1 MQADC
6 SARSGDLEFRQFPL
20 NPGYAPKRANG
31 PTRRRGCRAE
41 FATTISM
48 ATNSHRTI
56 AHVLEHWAKTKPDAM
71 AYTFVTPGQT
81 DEILTYA
88 ELWRRAS
95 NAARAIQ
102 EHGNPDDRLVLLL
115 PGGSHF
121 VVGFLACML
130 ARRAAVPSPPPRNER
145 ALKRTKGIVDD
156 SGASAMLVM
165 PGQRLRLEQSGLK
178 QDGLHIIELAPELW
192 DATESSDFPV
202 LTTPDNIALLQYTS
216 GSTSQPKGVVVRHSN
231 LYDNLEHL
239 RVRFGYGPE
248 SRLVSWLPIYHDM
261 GLMGGMLAPFFAGV
275 PGAIMLPQDFVM
287 KPIRWPQ
294 LMSTFGGTVSG
305 GPNFA
310 YDICVSRISDEDVQS
325 LDLSA
330 WQVALNGAE
339 PIRASTL
346 ARFSAKF
353 QSAGFDSRAFLSCY
367 GLAESTLLVSCTNLS
382 DAPKVVSVDHGQL
395 AEGVAEKSD
404 APGARRI
411 VSCGKTIDGHE
422 LAVLDTESGL
432 PVPDHMIGEIVVAGP
447 SVCGNYWNPASEK
460 RTTDDALT
468 QGTNSAP
475 VLRTGDLG
483 FQSDGELYV
492 TGRLKNTVIVRGRNL
507 SCEGVEELAQ
517 GAHPSLYSCL
527 SAALSV
533 DDGKK
538 ERLVVLQEAPAEA
551 RIQLEEIM
559 GNIQETIAAHHG
571 VRVDEV
577 VLVQT
582 RSLPRTTSGKVR
594 RVEALNR
601 YRDGALV
608 RL

>member
-1 MQADC
+1 
-6 SARSGDLEFRQFPL
+6 
-20 NPGYAPKRANG
+20 
-31 PTRRRGCRAE
+31 
-41 FATTISM
+41 
-48 ATNSHRTI
+48 
-56 AHVLEHWAKTKPDAM
+56 M

-145 ALKRTKGIVDD
+145 ALNRTKGIVDD

-178 QDGLHIIELAPELW
+178 QDGLHIIELSPELW

-287 KPIRWPQ
+287 KPIRWLQ

-325 LDLSA
+325 LDLSV
-330 WQVALNGAE
+330 WQAALNGAE

-346 ARFSAKF
+346 ERFSAKF
-353 QSAGFDSRAFLSCY
+353 APAGFDPRAFLSCY
-367 GLAESTLLVSCTNLS
+367 GLAESTLLVSCTGLN
-382 DAPKVVSVDHGQL
+382 DAPAVAAVDHKRL
-395 AEGVAEKSD
+395 SEGVAEHSNS
-404 APGARRI
+404 PGARRI
-411 VSCGKTIDGHE
+411 VSCGKTIDNHE
-422 LAVLDTESGL
+422 LAILDTESGL
-432 PVPDHMIGEIVVAGP
+432 PLAEHFVGEIVVSGP
-447 SVCGNYWNPASEK
+447 SVCLNYWDPKFER

-483 FQSDGELYV
+483 FQSNGELYV
-492 TGRLKNTVIVRGRNL
+492 TGRRKNTVIIRGRNL
-507 SCEGVEELAQ
+507 SCEGVEEVVQ
-517 GAHPSLYSCL
+517 SSHPSLYSCV

-533 DDGKK
+533 DDGKQEK
-538 ERLVVLQEAPAEA
+538 LVVLQEVPPESLT
-551 RIQLEEIM
+551 RLEEII
-559 GNIQETIAAHHG
+559 GNIQEAVAAHHG
-571 VRVDEV
+571 VRVDDV
-577 VLVQT
+577 VLVKT

-594 RVEALNR
+594 RTEALKR
-601 YRDGALV
+601 YRNGQLAPL
-608 RL
+608 